1 MADNND
7 ILSTI
12 EDLIHV
18 CKDGETGYLHAAG
31 TVKDAELKIWLEEQS
46 RERHHFLQELKEI
59 AGRFGKSDPDTSGTV
74 SGTLHRAW
82 FETKADLGMGD
93 ESVISSVETG
103 EDAAK
108 DAYQKALNS
117 NLPAEVRAVVQRQSE
132 RVLAAHNRVRDLRD
146 RSKAA

>member
-1 MADNND
+1 
-7 ILSTI
+7 
-12 EDLIHV
+12 
-18 CKDGETGYLHAAG
+18 
-31 TVKDAELKIWLEEQS
+31 
-46 RERHHFLQELKEI
+46 
-59 AGRFGKSDPDTSGTV
+59 
-74 SGTLHRAW
+74 
-82 FETKADLGMGD
+82 MGD

-132 RVLAAHNRVRDLRD
+132 RVLTAHNRVRDLRD